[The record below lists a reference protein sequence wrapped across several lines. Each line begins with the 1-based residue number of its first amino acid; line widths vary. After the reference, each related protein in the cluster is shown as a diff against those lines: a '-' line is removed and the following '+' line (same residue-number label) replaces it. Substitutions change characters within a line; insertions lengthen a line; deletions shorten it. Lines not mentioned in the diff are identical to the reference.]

1 MINELYAMS
10 RSLKQFKLIQPLSHR
25 DIGKTAKNPGLIVE
39 INENG
44 LPVSIDYL
52 VKDKFNKL
60 YKHSKG
66 NHNSFPII
74 RIQKPLLEASL
85 CLDEDPFEA
94 LNWDKVNPDSK
105 DIIVEKW
112 TMEQLLPICEKNENL
127 RSLRELIERFP
138 KSQLETHR
146 FNEALV
152 KLIHDRIYYMDKY
165 FKELVSDILIGTLD
179 KGKKEVYKSKTQIA
193 FDVADAD
200 KFTYNVR
207 DPRLWELLIQL
218 LCNRDESERKNEI
231 PDICQLT
238 GKEQAVEKSKY
249 PNPNLKVLGK
259 TFLYIKNEETECLT
273 RYGMK
278 GLSAFKAAKTA
289 VSDIENSLAYLTA
302 DEREFITWAS
312 VPGGTPKQAN
322 LLLAYV
328 EQAPSCNEKIAK
340 MMGNATPHEIEE
352 ICFEQ
357 LAGQVC
363 GRLKEYDKK
372 ISSSVTVRV
381 IVINKVDDGRK
392 QVLLSQAY
400 TSKDIIA
407 GTDRWKEASRASP
420 PISYKLKEKGIW
432 KEISPYVPYP
442 GEIVRIMGKLWRIE
456 QKDNKTILGSFSIP
470 SITLKE
476 IYEVFIPLA
485 DEKNRCR
492 DILQRALR
500 NFQTLIL
507 YMGHCH
513 NRKEISD
520 NNKRVAYDTC
530 LAVSLL
536 SIMLFKLGF
545 RREDTMQSAAYKI
558 GQVMKLADILHR
570 EYCRYVRD
578 NKMPSQLIGNSL
590 MATAL
595 EMPNKALAMLAERIR
610 IYVAWADTEKDNN
623 VKLAKW
629 AQKHIGNICADLGT
643 INIPDEFDDVQR
655 AQLLLGYLAKID
667 NGEEE

>member
-1 MINELYAMS
+1 MMNELYTMS
-10 RSLKQFKLIQPLSHR
+10 RSLERFNLIKPISHR
-25 DIGKTAKNPGLIVE
+25 DIGTTTDNPALIVE
-39 INENG
+39 INASG
-44 LPVSIDYL
+44 LPVSIDYC
-52 VKDKFNKL
+52 DKNRPNKL
-60 YKHSKG
+60 YTHSKG

-74 RIQKPLLEASL
+74 RIKKPLLEAL
-85 CLDEDPFEA
+85 MCLGKDPFKA
-94 LNWDKVNPDSK
+94 LNWENVNPNSK
-105 DIIVEKW
+105 DIIVKPW
-112 TMEQLLPICEKNENL
+112 TINQLLPICKQNKDL
-127 RSLRELIERFP
+127 GSLRELIHRFP
-138 KSQLETHR
+138 KSQQETRR

-152 KLIHDRIYYMDKY
+152 KLIHDRINNMDKDL
-165 FKELVSDILIGTLD
+165 KELIADILIGTLD
-179 KGKKEVYKSKTQIA
+179 KSEGVYKSKTQIA

-218 LCNRDESERKNEI
+218 LCKRDESGLKNEI
-231 PDICQLT
+231 PDICHLT
-238 GKEQAVEKSKY
+238 GEIQAIEKSKY

-259 TFLYIKNEETECLT
+259 TFLYIKNDETECLT

-352 ICFEQ
+352 TCFEQ

-363 GRLKEYDKK
+363 GRLKEYDEK

-400 TSKDIIA
+400 TAKNIIA
-407 GTDRWKEASRASP
+407 GTDCWQEASRASP

-456 QKDNKTILGSFSIP
+456 KKDNKTILGSFSIP

-485 DEKNRCR
+485 DEKKRCR

-655 AQLLLGYLAKID
+655 AQVLLGYLAKID